1 MREQL
6 KTRHKE
12 RRKYLNL
19 YQTVA
24 FLFFPD
30 HFGKCRFRF
39 MNEIPTEYKKI
50 TVWNYVHRYDIVA
63 FEMDQEGLY
72 VSERFYQ
79 KLEKESERRFK
90 FYPEHC
96 DKLFWFIVEIQY

>member
-1 MREQL
+1 M

-12 RRKYLNL
+12 RRKNLNL

-50 TVWNYVHRYDIVA
+50 TVWNYVHHYDIVA
-63 FEMDQEGLY
+63 FEMDQ
-72 VSERFYQ
+72 
-79 KLEKESERRFK
+79 KNM
-90 FYPEHC
+90 
-96 DKLFWFIVEIQY
+96 